1 MFQKCSGLTSLDLS
15 SFDTA
20 NVTQMKGMFDK
31 CSSLVT
37 IYAGDAFVT
46 TNVTDSEVFTGCS
59 SLVGGAG
66 TKFISNRYS
75 GKEYARIDGGTA
87 SPGYFT
93 SKTSAANAKTV
104 SLDLSGLTKI
114 TASTADDVQQPGR
127 AETPPSADAPD
138 TKTVWIDPRGLSNIT
153 ADKAA

>member
-1 MFQKCSGLTSLDLS
+1 
-15 SFDTA
+15 
-20 NVTQMKGMFDK
+20 MKGMFDE

-46 TNVTDSEVFTGCS
+46 TKVTDSNVFTGCGK
-59 SLVGGAG
+59 LVGGAG
-66 TKFISNRYS
+66 TTFSRLYI

-114 TASTADDVQQPGR
+114 TASTADDVQQPGT